1 MDKKELKEKIKL
13 KVSDIREW
21 EKMGTGS
28 MSKQEILQDVTY
40 FKIDATNFKLKI
52 SNVPYEGPPHCK
64 VSWKNK
70 KSKTTDDLNE
80 AIKRI
85 SQEGLDKY
93 QMEIYSWHDEGRTKG
108 DKENYIRKIAYDL
121 YDAICIISQLGTQKY
136 GIIYQKKKVLKLN
149 Q

>member
-93 QMEIYSWHDEGRTKG
+93 QMEIYSWHDEGRTTG